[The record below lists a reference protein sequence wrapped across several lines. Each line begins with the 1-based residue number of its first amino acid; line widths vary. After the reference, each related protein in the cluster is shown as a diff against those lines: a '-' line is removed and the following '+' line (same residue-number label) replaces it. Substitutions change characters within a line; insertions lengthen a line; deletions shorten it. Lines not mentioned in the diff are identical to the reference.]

1 MAYLSIYRKYRPT
14 TFEGIIGQNHITS
27 ILKNQIKA
35 DRIGHAYLFCGS
47 RGTGKTSAAKILSRA
62 VNCLSPVDG
71 SPCNKCAVCEQLS
84 NPSSMDILEID
95 AASNNRVDEIREI
108 RDKVQ
113 FTPITGRYKVYIID
127 EVHMLSDSAFNALLK
142 TLEEPPKHAIFIL
155 ATTEAHKL
163 PATILS
169 RCMRFDFKLIGVE
182 EIFALLKKI
191 FDDLKKKYED
201 EALYEVARAGEG
213 SVRDALSILDMCY
226 SYGGGKL
233 RYADVLEILGATDRN
248 MLLALADSLIGAN
261 INDILNRLDGLL
273 KKGKSASVLCR
284 DILKHLRDLAVI
296 TTCTNSREL
305 LNLPSELFNSLEVQS
320 KKASKEML
328 LKAVE
333 ILCAIEPEMRYS
345 LNPAIVLEVA
355 LLKICALSGAAE
367 AGAAMPQAATKAAA
381 VAPVTPQVVPHTG
394 KSKVSVTQTVETV
407 IRQVPAPPTQA
418 FASKSPQAIWG
429 GVVKSLREQNQ
440 FALYSVTG
448 NIAGNFV
455 SGKNYVINA
464 NNQSDVDIL
473 SGAGNFKIIKE
484 LINALGGDY
493 NIVFEIQGKQK
504 PVDSDIKSV
513 EELVGKDRL
522 IIEK

>member
-1 MAYLSIYRKYRPT
+1 
-14 TFEGIIGQNHITS
+14 
-27 ILKNQIKA
+27 
-35 DRIGHAYLFCGS
+35 
-47 RGTGKTSAAKILSRA
+47 
-62 VNCLSPVDG
+62 
-71 SPCNKCAVCEQLS
+71 
-84 NPSSMDILEID
+84 MDILEID

-113 FTPITGRYKVYIID
+113 FTPVTGRYKVYIID

-142 TLEEPPKHAIFIL
+142 TLEEPPKHAVFIL

-169 RCMRFDFKLIGVE
+169 RCMRFDFKLIGIE
-182 EIFALLKKI
+182 EISGLLKRI

-226 SYGGGKL
+226 SYGEGKL
-233 RYADVLEILGATDRN
+233 KYADVLEILGATDRN
-248 MLLALADSLIGAN
+248 MLLSLADSLIGAN
-261 INDILNRLDGLL
+261 ISDVINRLDGLL

-296 TTCTNSREL
+296 KTCASSREL
-305 LNLPSELFNSLEVQS
+305 LSLPGELFNSLEAQA
-320 KKASKEML
+320 KNASKQTL

-355 LLKICALSGAAE
+355 LLKICALSGSLE
-367 AGAAMPQAATKAAA
+367 AMPPQTGVMQAVTSQTLQTLTQSVASVAPQAA
-381 VAPVTPQVVPHTG
+381 PQTG
-394 KSKVSVTQTVETV
+394 KSPAVTRRTGTV
-407 IRQVPAPPTQA
+407 IPQETKPPTPPEHAPPSA
-418 FASKSPQAIWG
+418 PRSPQAIWG

-440 FALYSVTG
+440 FALYSVAG

-455 SGKNYVINA
+455 LGKNYVINA

-473 SGAGNFKIIKE
+473 SAVGNFKIIKE
-484 LINALGGDY
+484 LINAHGGDY
-493 NIVFEIQGKQK
+493 TIVFEIQGGAK
-504 PVDSDIKSV
+504 PVDGDIKLV